1 MSARRL
7 RTQPLADRRVRQPL
21 GVGRVLPGHLL
32 GRAVTAERILIPLI
46 VLNLVVLVVE
56 ALFNV
61 AGALFGF

>member
-1 MSARRL
+1 
-7 RTQPLADRRVRQPL
+7 
-21 GVGRVLPGHLL
+21 
-32 GRAVTAERILIPLI
+32 VTAERILIPLI

>member
-1 MSARRL
+1 M
-7 RTQPLADRRVRQPL
+7 
-21 GVGRVLPGHLL
+21 
-32 GRAVTAERILIPLI
+32 TAERILIPLI